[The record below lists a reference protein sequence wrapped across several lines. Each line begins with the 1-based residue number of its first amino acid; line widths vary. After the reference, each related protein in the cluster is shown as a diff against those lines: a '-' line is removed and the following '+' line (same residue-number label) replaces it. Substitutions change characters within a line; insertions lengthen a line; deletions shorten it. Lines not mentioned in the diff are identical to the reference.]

1 MDHTVPP
8 ANAHQ
13 SGDRNWTSDRGE
25 LYASYLERPDHLI
38 AIAARANRP
47 EGARGPDRRKPEDR
61 TCWLQDAIGSVT
73 IKSAW
78 SLTVTVEEHGAL
90 RQMLDTCSNPPVLP
104 TSGDAGFRSGPTATS
119 TRRQRQGVP
128 RLLRGRWRG
137 PGAGRNGARPRLPQV
152 DCKRRR

>member
-1 MDHTVPP
+1 MASCSATIVTDTGDLDVDHMVPL

-13 SGDRNWTSDRGE
+13 SGDRNWTSDRRE

-78 SLTVTVEEHGAL
+78 SHGH
-90 RQMLDTCSNPPVLP
+90 R
-104 TSGDAGFRSGPTATS
+104 
-119 TRRQRQGVP
+119 
-128 RLLRGRWRG
+128 
-137 PGAGRNGARPRLPQV
+137 
-152 DCKRRR
+152 